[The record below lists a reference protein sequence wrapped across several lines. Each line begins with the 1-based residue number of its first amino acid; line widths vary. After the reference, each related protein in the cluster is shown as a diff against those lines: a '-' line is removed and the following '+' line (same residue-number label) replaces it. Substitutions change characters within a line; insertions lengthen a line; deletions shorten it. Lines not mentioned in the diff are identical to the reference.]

1 MLSQLSHTRLL
12 RFAGLFTWAMV
23 GLPLLYSWLAPQLS
37 ETAAEDLAL
46 RPMPWQGWTAY
57 LAFGMAYAWLTRG
70 LGGRGRNPLDYL
82 LLMILTLSALGVSYF
97 NGYGLGSVL
106 LMVAACVLPWLL
118 PLKLGVV

>member
-46 RPMPWQGWTAY
+46 QPMPWQGWTAY

-70 LGGRGRNPLDYL
+70 LHDRAVH
-82 LLMILTLSALGVSYF
+82 TV
-97 NGYGLGSVL
+97 
-106 LMVAACVLPWLL
+106 CVLR
-118 PLKLGVV
+118 